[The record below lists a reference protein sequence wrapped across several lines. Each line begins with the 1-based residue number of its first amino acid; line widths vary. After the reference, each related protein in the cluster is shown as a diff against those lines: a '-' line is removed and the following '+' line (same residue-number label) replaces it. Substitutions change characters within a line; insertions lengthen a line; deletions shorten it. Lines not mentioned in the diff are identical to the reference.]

1 MAETRRG
8 LIRHTRESLQERKK
22 KKDGQVSDK
31 NIEQT
36 FAQKEGEGPKNDGNV
51 GIYIN
56 QTG

>member
-1 MAETRRG
+1 MAETRRE
-8 LIRHTRESLQERKK
+8 LIRHTRDSPSKK

-36 FAQKEGEGPKNDGNV
+36 FAQKEEEGPKNDGNV

-56 QTG
+56 QAG

>member
-1 MAETRRG
+1 MAEARRE
-8 LIRHTRESLQERKK
+8 LIRHTRDSLQERK